1 MGNKTN
7 GALTLFVTVRG
18 GIYPP
23 GFKWFSIEKNMYTS
37 PYNFQCLFLMYYNIF
52 GNAKG
57 NNSFIFFLYQ
67 PFQMFLEFSQV
78 TFKNIGGHSLC
89 NKLILSLVTTFFFKY
104 IMLKWPIISQL
115 LIKIIFLSFILIS
128 LSIHHE

>member
-7 GALTLFVTVRG
+7 GALTLFVTVRV

-104 IMLKWPIISQL
+104 IMLKMAYYKQTSY
-115 LIKIIFLSFILIS
+115 KNEFFVF
-128 LSIHHE
+128 